1 MYPFATVV
9 AFHFQCTM
17 YVSRPTWQN
26 HESLFRL
33 VIQTNCC
40 TEFYINYFQNVHRTN
55 IISCVTSTADM

>member
-9 AFHFQCTM
+9 AFYFQCTM
-17 YVSRPTWQN
+17 HVTTWQN
-26 HESLFRL
+26 HESLFKL

-55 IISCVTSTADM
+55 FISCVTPTTDM